1 MRRPLNAPRK
11 LSATYWARS
20 NRRLHNRSL
29 AVPPSRVASNI
40 TRNAADG
47 GTDTGASAGVAVTI
61 STQACRRSSTHL
73 RQQAHQYL
81 SRNRLLRTQ

>member
-1 MRRPLNAPRK
+1 
-11 LSATYWARS
+11 
-20 NRRLHNRSL
+20 
-29 AVPPSRVASNI
+29 
-40 TRNAADG
+40 
-47 GTDTGASAGVAVTI
+47 VAVTI